1 MENKDF
7 SPDTRYTIT
16 LRDASGRL
24 RPANIYV
31 FRLYDGFMIARMTDS
46 DGLLRKINYMD
57 ITKIVKTVQVPKED
71 RFSIADAIVTEK
83 AWAERTQM
91 ERYSSSPGTGK

>member
-1 MENKDF
+1 MEKKDF

-31 FRLYDGFMIARMTDS
+31 FRLYDDFMIARTTDK
-46 DGLLRKINYMD
+46 DGLLRKIKYMD
-57 ITKIVKTVQVPKED
+57 ITKIVKTIQVPKES
-71 RFSIADAIVTEK
+71 RFSIADAILAEK
-83 AWAERTQM
+83 AWTERTQM
-91 ERYSSSPGTGK
+91 ERYSSSPGAGK

>member
-1 MENKDF
+1 MEKKDF

-31 FRLYDGFMIARMTDS
+31 FRLYDDFMIARATDK
-46 DGLLRKINYMD
+46 DGLLRKIKYMD
-57 ITKIVKTVQVPKED
+57 VTKIVKTIQVPKES
-71 RFSIADAIVTEK
+71 RFSVADAILAEK
-83 AWAERTQM
+83 AWVERTQM
-91 ERYSSSPGTGK
+91 ERYSSSPGAGK